1 MIACSFGLGPS
12 RLASKHFDLLA
23 GSIVSRATLAEL
35 RVKPDVCHW
44 TSVLEVRVQFF

>member
-1 MIACSFGLGPS
+1 V
-12 RLASKHFDLLA
+12 LAD
-23 GSIVSRATLAEL
+23 SIVTRATLAEL